1 MKKDIKRT
9 DRITS
14 TSEFTVGDIV
24 DYVAKTI
31 KDGSSR
37 KAIEDIVKGVVRPCA
52 VDDGT
57 VKDGPGQL
65 ASGGGEID
73 GVVLGIHADGRGVT
87 VAVPAGCGGSCP
99 KCPAELKGTCRG
111 KTTKGKIGSGIEA
124 YELEEADKGAS
135 PNLAMTSRYYNRVL
149 QNGEVWSPYTNRR
162 FLPAQY
168 LGMMAWY
175 KGNIDKA
182 IACRYGFNQ
191 FLKLMEA
198 EVENLVFM
206 SKHWRTA
213 FAERSQFLTVEDC
226 KTIFDQYLT
235 ALGENLNDRGL
246 CTFAKNKKSYHRTIQ
261 GHGDVTLWT
270 VKDETK
276 EDRDGSVTDTHTV
289 APSDWL
295 VEANAS
301 IEVAKRRASACRD
314 YTDVLKVLQTYL
326 PRISMGTFKDTDG
339 DTRTWLPKRWKECF
353 KKAGAYYTLKSLVF
367 NCHVPYTTE
376 DGTWRHMQVNAAKN
390 ASEGLNRLKALI
402 NPKVPAFVVHAI
414 LKKSIDQAGL
424 DLEAFLAKIRRR

>member
-31 KDGSSR
+31 KDGANR
-37 KAIEDIVKGVVRPCA
+37 GTIEDIVKGVVRPCA
-52 VDDGT
+52 IDDGT
-57 VKDGPGQL
+57 V
-65 ASGGGEID
+65 GGKTVLQAGIG
-73 GVVLGIHADGRGVT
+73 GVVLGVQADGRGVT

-99 KCPAELKGTCRG
+99 KCPAELKGSCRG
-111 KTTKGKIGSGIEA
+111 QTTKGKIGSGTEA
-124 YELEEADKGAS
+124 YELKAADKGAS
-135 PNLAMTSRYYNRVL
+135 PKLATTSRYYNRVL

-168 LGMMAWY
+168 LGMMVWY

-226 KTIFDQYLT
+226 RTIFGQYLT
-235 ALGENLNDRGL
+235 ALEENLNNRGL
-246 CTFAKNKKSYHRTIQ
+246 CTFAKSKGTYHRVIQ

-276 EDRDGSVTDTHTV
+276 EGRDGSVTKTNTI

-295 VEANAS
+295 VETNAA
-301 IEVAKRRASACRD
+301 IEVAKRRVNAITD
-314 YTDVLKVLQTYL
+314 YADALKVLQTYL
-326 PRISMGTFKDTDG
+326 PRISMGTFKDSEG
-339 DTRTWLPKRWKECF
+339 SVRTWLPKRWKECF

-376 DGTWRHMQVNAAKN
+376 EGSWRHTRVNEAKS

-402 NPKVPAFVVHAI
+402 DPNVPAFVVHAI
-414 LKKSIDQAGL
+414 LKKSISQAGL
-424 DLEAFLAKIRRR
+424 DLEAFLAKIGRR